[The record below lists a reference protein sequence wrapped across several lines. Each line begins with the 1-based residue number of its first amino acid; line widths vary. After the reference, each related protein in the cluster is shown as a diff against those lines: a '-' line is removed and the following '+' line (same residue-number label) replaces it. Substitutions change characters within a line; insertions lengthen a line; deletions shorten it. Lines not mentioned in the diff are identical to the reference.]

1 MSLKLQI
8 INLLE
13 GGFDNAQIQEMT
25 GAKMNYIRIVKNML
39 KVSGM
44 KVDRY
49 YKKAP
54 AVGTKS
60 YAIYLTFLRN
70 PKARAVDVS
79 TALDATLSLCQR
91 VRCRYFGLSV
101 DPKDSVK
108 LKRGIRP
115 QKQAMFDVD
124 LSELKL

>member
-8 INLLE
+8 ISLLE
-13 GGFDNAQIQEMT
+13 SGFDNAKIQEKT
-25 GAKMNYIRIVKNML
+25 GAKMNYISIVKKML
-39 KVSGM
+39 KDSGV

-54 AVGTKS
+54 NFGTKS
-60 YAIYLTFLRN
+60 YAIYLTFLDN
-70 PKARAVDVS
+70 PRARAVDVS
-79 TALDATLSLCQR
+79 KALDATLSLCQR
-91 VRCRYFGLSV
+91 VRRRYFGLDV